1 MKIDMNK
8 IYALA
13 TSADFRARFKAEYWQ
28 LKDRYEKLSA
38 MIAKYEAGKL
48 DFEPL
53 CPLGILKE
61 QRSLMLGLMYVL
73 QRRAAIEDVEL
84 NEEDVTLTESES
96 TRNIQVD
103 ELVAVSVPGGC
114 QLGLVKALYADG
126 ADILFAGTDNMQY
139 YISYTHICK
148 VTNNEYISVT
158 EAPTEH
164 PSEDNIEADAPFCDV
179 EADAPFCEGEIV
191 VIHEDAVYQVG
202 IVRKVQIGGAWVA
215 LHNNSKAYFYKF
227 KELHH
232 IANSNAI
239 KMMED

>member
-48 DFEPL
+48 DFEPQ

-61 QRSLMLGLMYVL
+61 QRSLMLGLLYVL

-84 NEEDVTLTESES
+84 NEEDVMLAESES
-96 TRNIQVD
+96 TRNIQVG

-114 QLGLVKALYADG
+114 QIGIVRELYQDG

-139 YISYTHICK
+139 YISYMHICK
-148 VTNNEYISVT
+148 VTNNEYISV
-158 EAPTEH
+158 ADVPTEH
-164 PSEDNIEADAPFCDV
+164 PSEDNV

-215 LHNNSKAYFYKF
+215 LHNDSKAYFYKF

-239 KMMED
+239 RMVEG

>member
-28 LKDRYEKLSA
+28 TKDRYEKLSA

-48 DFEPL
+48 DFEPQ
-53 CPLGILKE
+53 CPLGILKG
-61 QRSLMLGLMYVL
+61 QRSLMLELTYIL
-73 QRRAAIEDVEL
+73 QRCAAIEGVEL
-84 NEEDVTLTESES
+84 NEEDVALAESES
-96 TRNIQVD
+96 TRSIQVG

-114 QLGLVKALYADG
+114 QIGIVRELYQDG
-126 ADILFAGTDNMQY
+126 ADIMFAGTDNMQY

-164 PSEDNIEADAPFCDV
+164 PSEDTV

-191 VIHEDAVYQVG
+191 VIHEDAIYQVG

-239 KMMED
+239 KMVED